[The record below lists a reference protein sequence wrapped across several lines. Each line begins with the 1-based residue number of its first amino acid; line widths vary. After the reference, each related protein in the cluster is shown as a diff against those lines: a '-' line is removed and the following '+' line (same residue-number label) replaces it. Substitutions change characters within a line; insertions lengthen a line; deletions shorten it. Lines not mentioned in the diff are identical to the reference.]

1 MECQDFKIA
10 AKITTVVILRID
22 NLPQIEEG
30 MSRASLLVQGT
41 TITTNTFDLTDS
53 TVDSTDNVV
62 GLTTAYNFDQP
73 FDAEAKKDK

>member
-1 MECQDFKIA
+1 MECQDFKSA
-10 AKITTVVILRID
+10 AKITTVVILRIE

-53 TVDSTDNVV
+53 IVDSTDNVV
-62 GLTTAYNFDQP
+62 DLTTTYNFDHS
-73 FDAEAKKDK
+73 FDAEVKKDK

>member
-1 MECQDFKIA
+1 MQSREHVFKSF
-10 AKITTVVILRID
+10 RIE